1 MILVCSI
8 TQIAGEILPCHTLQS
23 EVPLKRIQHPLN
35 RVAVSVMRPHDKVGL
50 KGDSRRDGKL
60 RRALTDGDMKDTQ
73 RLELSGREVLGLMNQ
88 CRTVHKGVCG
98 RDALGDR
105 LDKIKLNKDDI
116 LLCPDI
122 HGNLMLLVHELLG
135 ECGRLCLRVVGHGNR
150 CRHIHMHLDR
160 VSRIRNSSALPIAR
174 SDCLSGDMRERIHID
189 NIAGHLV
196 IIYADGDRPALLPA
210 RECIR
215 ADVVDCSFYG
225 DNEVVVDVLQHILRV
240 QFVQIHQFPDTR
252 KNIRCTDPLAVNHQI
267 LFGVSI
273 VICHQKLH
281 DRSSSSF
288 LYSYHSF
295 KQI

>member
-1 MILVCSI
+1 MY
-8 TQIAGEILPCHTLQS
+8 
-23 EVPLKRIQHPLN
+23 
-35 RVAVSVMRPHDKVGL
+35 
-50 KGDSRRDGKL
+50 
-60 RRALTDGDMKDTQ
+60 
-73 RLELSGREVLGLMNQ
+73 
-88 CRTVHKGVCG
+88 
-98 RDALGDR
+98 
-105 LDKIKLNKDDI
+105 
-116 LLCPDI
+116 
-122 HGNLMLLVHELLG
+122 
-135 ECGRLCLRVVGHGNR
+135 
-150 CRHIHMHLDR
+150 LDR

-196 IIYADGDRPALLPA
+196 IIYTDGDRPAPLPA

-215 ADVVDCSFYG
+215 ADVVDCSFHG

-240 QFVQIHQFPDTR
+240 QFVQIHQFSDTR

-295 KQI
+295 RNRYDFYAVCRINTCGCSRKSFTSISYLVYVTGNGKKSYLFYFPVRT